1 MLLWVKN
8 DLLVTVSTT
17 GEVMTVGGEFD
28 SVDQDGVQ
36 QIVFADG
43 TALNRSQIDAEAWF
57 RAGAGDVMVSTPY
70 NSPRAIPKP
79 RAQALFF
86 KTIKHRITGLSKG
99 YRGLENDYHGRA
111 SEVCKKVID
120 TLPECNISF
129 YGDRLLLR
137 KLI

>member
-1 MLLWVKN
+1 MLSWVNN

-57 RAGAGDVMVSTPY
+57 RAGAGDVMVTRPY
-70 NSPRAIPKP
+70 NSRQGYS
-79 RAQALFF
+79 QARGTSAFF
-86 KTIKHRITGLSKG
+86 ESYKAP
-99 YRGLENDYHGRA
+99 YH
-111 SEVCKKVID
+111 
-120 TLPECNISF
+120 
-129 YGDRLLLR
+129 
-137 KLI
+137 